1 MAMVLSMTSWGSLDE
16 LLVEGRLTVAG
27 LVTFGGPEA
36 AAVGSQHLVAQD
48 NIALLVKTEF
58 ELGVGDD
65 DASGPC
71 ILSALLVEG
80 DGAVAELLGI
90 LLSLSGKLL
99 LQNFDALLEADILVV
114 IADLGLG
121 AGGIDGL
128 RELVAFLQTLGK
140 LNAADRAVLLVAL
153 PAAAGDIAARTMHS
167 MGSMLSFLHI
177 MLLPSKRS

>member
-1 MAMVLSMTSWGSLDE
+1 MSQSRTNCLSKE
-16 LLVEGRLTVAG
+16 
-27 LVTFGGPEA
+27 TFGGPEA

-140 LNAADRAVLLVAL
+140 LNAADRTVLLVAL
-153 PAAAGDIAARTMHS
+153 PAAAGDIAADDALDGKHVELFAHHAVAVKAVLTEKL
-167 MGSMLSFLHI
+167 GHI
-177 MLLPSKRS
+177 AGQCPSL